1 MPSMLFFG
9 CISLITGEVRT
20 FSCVLVVC
28 ALLVWTVFFCGG
40 LVFYLSSLD
49 TGGVWTLLLVFWLP
63 STALHVGL
71 LFPVL
76 GLCLWAFLFEM
87 LFLEFWNFLA
97 SISVCWEHSCYL
109 AVGPS

>member
-1 MPSMLFFG
+1 M
-9 CISLITGEVRT
+9 ITGEVRT

-71 LFPVL
+71 LFPML